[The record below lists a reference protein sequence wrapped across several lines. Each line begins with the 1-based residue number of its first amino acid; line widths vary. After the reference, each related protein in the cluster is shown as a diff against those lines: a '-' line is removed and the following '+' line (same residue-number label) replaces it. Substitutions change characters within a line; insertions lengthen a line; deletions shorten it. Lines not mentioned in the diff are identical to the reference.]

1 MIGQSM
7 INVNNG
13 ALRRLSGIA
22 TSLFLLAFILF
33 ASSLIERIPLAALI
47 GVMFVVAQKTFAW
60 GSFQLFGKVPRADVF
75 VGLMVAVVTVFAD
88 LAIAVVVG
96 VIVSALVFA
105 WEHAK
110 HVRVTASVRADGSK
124 LYEVEGTLF
133 FASAAEFQSQFSP
146 KDDSER
152 VEIDFRRAKLMDHSA
167 IESVNV
173 LAERYRRAGRQL
185 KLRHL
190 SADCLVL
197 LDNAKDMIEINYRED
212 PHYKVADNK
221 LG

>member
-22 TSLFLLAFILF
+22 TALFLLSFILF
-33 ASSLIERIPLAALI
+33 GSDLIERIPLAALI
-47 GVMFVVAQKTFAW
+47 GVMFVVAEKTFEW
-60 GSFQLFGKVPRADVF
+60 GSFRLFGKVPRPDIF
-75 VGLMVAVVTVFAD
+75 VGLLVAAVTVYAD
-88 LAIAVVVG
+88 LAIAVVIG

-105 WEHAK
+105 WQHAK
-110 HVRVTASVRADGSK
+110 HVNLSASIQADGRK
-124 LYEVEGTLF
+124 VYEVEGTLF
-133 FASAAEFQSQFSP
+133 FASIAEFQKQLDP
-146 KDDSER
+146 KNDPEN

-167 IESVNV
+167 IEAVNS
-173 LAERYRRAGRQL
+173 LAERYVRAGKQL

-190 SADCLVL
+190 SQDCLDL
-197 LDNAKDMIEINYRED
+197 LDKAKAMIEVNYRED
-212 PHYKVADNK
+212 PHYRVADDK